1 MGLQWSSFPSS
12 RPLPE
17 DCSSQD
23 IQCFPSDVSHG
34 RPLEDFGFM
43 SKIAIRESYLLK
55 TFFFFFSPVRSW
67 AAFLK
72 MWHTVDTLYNQIL
85 IALFFFVGEGG
96 EVGKERR
103 KEGKGRWCTHT
114 HTQIM
119 IQGQEKTGAI
129 TGLRSSFFGNKENPA
144 SSQGMS
150 RSMDLTPVWL
160 RGHTVDEQAIISD
173 GLLLLRS
180 RWWGPALM
188 WNNMAACR
196 YLSRKRT
203 GSSPGKWKETNK
215 GNKHILGV
223 YSRPWAGLGTLDV
236 FSKRRPDSVSSSRG
250 PVR

>member
-114 HTQIM
+114 HTNYDPGSGENRSHHWTSIFILWQQREPGLFTGHVKVDGFDSRLA
-119 IQGQEKTGAI
+119 QGPHCGWTSHYFRWASL
-129 TGLRSSFFGNKENPA
+129 TSFEV
-144 SSQGMS
+144 M
-150 RSMDLTPVWL
+150 
-160 RGHTVDEQAIISD
+160 
-173 GLLLLRS
+173 
-180 RWWGPALM
+180 
-188 WNNMAACR
+188 
-196 YLSRKRT
+196 RT
-203 GSSPGKWKETNK
+203 CP
-215 GNKHILGV
+215 
-223 YSRPWAGLGTLDV
+223 DV
-236 FSKRRPDSVSSSRG
+236 K
-250 PVR
+250 